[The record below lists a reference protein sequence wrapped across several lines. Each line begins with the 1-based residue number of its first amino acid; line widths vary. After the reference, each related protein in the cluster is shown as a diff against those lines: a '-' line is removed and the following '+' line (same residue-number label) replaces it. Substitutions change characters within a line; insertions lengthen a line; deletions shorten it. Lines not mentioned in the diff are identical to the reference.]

1 MQNGSNVPGYVGS
14 RKGAA
19 DWLLQLQQ
27 TAAERERER
36 GRKTEGARCK
46 RILKRKRIRWRQT

>member
-1 MQNGSNVPGYVGS
+1 MQNGSNVPGCVGS

-27 TAAERERER
+27 TAAERERGAER
-36 GRKTEGARCK
+36 E
-46 RILKRKRIRWRQT
+46 RKRELAVKEF